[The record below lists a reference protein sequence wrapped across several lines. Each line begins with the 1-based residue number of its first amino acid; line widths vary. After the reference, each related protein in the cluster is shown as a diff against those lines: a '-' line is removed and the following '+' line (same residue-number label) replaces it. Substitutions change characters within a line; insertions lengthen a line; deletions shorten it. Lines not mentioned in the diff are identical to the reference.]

1 MKQRWWRL
9 RLAGYNIRKLNQA
22 YFAFRGTYAS
32 NPASVSPINEQMQE
46 MRRLSPSLRAFITT
60 ISGVSSYSRFLEVL
74 EELRAGAPAQDGRDG
89 ETTTSTAQLGSGGGR
104 LD

>member
-60 ISGVSSYSRFLEVL
+60 ISGVSSYSRFLE
-74 EELRAGAPAQDGRDG
+74 ELRAGAPAQDGRDG